1 MDLPGPGIES
11 VSPTFSDGVF
21 TTEPPG
27 KPTAFISE
35 RKMYLSVGFSF
46 SEGSVCVLFS
56 FFFFLML
63 IYLFGYAGSPLQHL
77 GSLVAAC
84 KL

>member
-1 MDLPGPGIES
+1 M
-11 VSPTFSDGVF
+11 SPTFSDGVF

-56 FFFFLML
+56 FFFFFNA
-63 IYLFGYAGSPLQHL
+63 YLFVWLCRVSIAAPGFISCSMQA
-77 GSLVAAC
+77 LVP
-84 KL
+84 